1 MNQKEASVILDKMVE
16 KSKGDWS
23 LYMNIH
29 KMKTEVYTI
38 LSTEDDMKESNFIEI
53 YQKYIKESQRYMV
66 KDLIR
71 ELNLKQIGI
80 R

>member
-1 MNQKEASVILDKMVE
+1 MNQKECSFILDNMVE
-16 KSKGDWS
+16 RAKGDWS

-38 LSTEDDMKESNFIEI
+38 LSTEEDMKESNFIEI
-53 YQKYIKESQRYMV
+53 YKKHIEESQRYMV

-71 ELNLKQIGI
+71 EVSLKQIGI
-80 R
+80 

>member
-80 R
+80 

>member
-71 ELNLKQIGI
+71 ELNLKQIGL
-80 R
+80 